1 MEILKEKDRLRE
13 IRHFLH
19 ETQENM
25 GKKFD
30 KTQTTWANY
39 ETGRSDIPA
48 DVYIKL
54 QEMGFNIEWLK
65 NGVGSMYLKD
75 KMPIV
80 KHAAEA
86 EKKGLIPFYDIDVT
100 AHISEIFTDTPHS
113 APAYWLDIPHFK
125 GSIAC
130 RVSGDSMAPEISSG
144 DMILVKK
151 INNPDV
157 ILWGE
162 IYLVVTDE
170 TANNLCTIKKLYQGR
185 NPDTFILRS
194 INPEYAGDTVIP
206 KQSIIT
212 IAHVIGCVKMF

>member
-1 MEILKEKDRLRE
+1 MENIRLKE
-13 IRHFLH
+13 IRQALGLNQL
-19 ETQENM
+19 EM
-25 GKKFD
+25 ARKFD
-30 KTQTTWANY
+30 KTQSLWSYY
-39 ETGRSDIPA
+39 EKGIKPIQS

-80 KHAAEA
+80 KNEAEA

-170 TANNLCTIKKLYQGR
+170 TANNLCTVKKLYQGR

-206 KQSIIT
+206 KQSILT

>member
-1 MEILKEKDRLRE
+1 MEKLEEKDRLKL
-13 IRHFLH
+13 IRQEMQL
-19 ETQENM
+19 TQGAMAEKFEKVQATWSAYEL
-25 GKKFD
+25 GK
-30 KTQTTWANY
+30 
-39 ETGRSDIPA
+39 IPVSA
-48 DVYIKL
+48 DVYIQL

-75 KMPIV
+75 KMPVV
-80 KHAAEA
+80 KNAAEA

-125 GSIAC
+125 GSMAC
-130 RVSGDSMAPEISSG
+130 KVSGDSMAPEISSG

>member
-1 MEILKEKDRLRE
+1 MENIRLKE
-13 IRHFLH
+13 IRQALGLNQL
-19 ETQENM
+19 EM
-25 GKKFD
+25 ARKFD
-30 KTQTTWANY
+30 KTQSLWSYY
-39 ETGRSDIPA
+39 EKGIKPIQS

-65 NGVGSMYLKD
+65 NGIGSMYLKD

-80 KHAAEA
+80 KNAAEA
-86 EKKGLIPFYDIDVT
+86 EKKDLIPFYDIDVT

-185 NPDTFILRS
+185 TPDTLILRS
-194 INPEYAGDTVIP
+194 INPEYAGDTLIP
-206 KQSIIT
+206 KQSILT